1 MLAAGLSAL
10 PGNLVDISFRSKK
23 LANILN
29 SESLL
34 KREYGVNAPVIKVRL
49 ATLEAVECLAEVPT
63 TPPERRHLLTG
74 KFTGCYA
81 VDLRHPWRL
90 VFQPAEDPPPKKR
103 DGGHDLQ
110 KITSIVILDILDYH

>member
-1 MLAAGLSAL
+1 METF
-10 PGNLVDISFRSKK
+10 NTSKK

-49 ATLEAVECLAEVPT
+49 ATLEAVECLAEVP
-63 TPPERRHLLTG
+63 
-74 KFTGCYA
+74 
-81 VDLRHPWRL
+81 WRL